1 MKNFGR
7 VVRFTLRYKF
17 TFFLSVVCA
26 ILVGVLWGANIGTAY
41 PFMEV
46 AFKGE
51 PLQNWVNRRIAEA
64 QAVIEKADREIAAIA
79 AREKGAA
86 EEEHQELAAERRR
99 WTVRADAERDALSRY
114 RFLKPYIDTYLPE
127 SPFQTLALLT
137 GVLLLGTIVK
147 DSFLMANMV
156 LISRLAELGTFN
168 LRKLFYRRTLRMDLS
183 AFGDEGTGDL
193 MSRFTNDT
201 TRIGE
206 GLTTLFGRLI
216 REPIK
221 AVACLVGAA
230 FVCWRLLLL
239 SLIVAPIAGLLI
251 HWLAKLIKRANRRAM
266 EEMAQLYRVLE
277 ETFRGIKVVKAFTM
291 ERRERRRFHDTS
303 KKYYGW
309 AMKIVYYDSLMRPLN
324 EVMGMLTICLAIL
337 AGAYLVLNQS
347 THLMGIRMCHR
358 PLDVNSL
365 LVFYGFLAGVADPMR
380 KLTDVF
386 GNLQRA
392 AAASDRVFEMLDREP
407 KVQDPVEPKPLP
419 RHHLD
424 LTFDHVDF
432 AYQPGKPV
440 LREINLRVRYG
451 ETIALVGPNG
461 CGKST
466 LANLI
471 PRFSDPTYGE
481 IRIDGIPLTDVRIQ
495 ELRGQIGLV
504 AQETLLFDDTVLENI
519 RYGSPQATF
528 EEVVQ
533 AAMKAHAHDFI
544 ENVLS
549 EGYDTMVGPM
559 GGRLSG
565 GQRQRISLA
574 RAILHDPSILILD
587 EATSQVDLESEQVIQ
602 KVLEEF
608 TKDRTTII
616 ITHRLAALTLA
627 DRIVVM
633 EHGRILDCGTHD
645 ALLAKC
651 ELYRRLHQI
660 HFEDLRE
667 SA

>member
-7 VVRFTLRYKF
+7 VVRFALRYRF
-17 TFFLSVVCA
+17 TFACSIVCA
-26 ILVGVLWGANIGTAY
+26 LIVGVLWGANIGTAY

-51 PLQNWVNRRIAEA
+51 PLQNWVDRKIREAEET
-64 QAVIEKADREIAAIA
+64 IETADGELAAIA
-79 AREKGAA
+79 TRLPEASGEDQRR
-86 EEEHQELAAERRR
+86 LTSERRLLESR
-99 WTVRADAERDALSRY
+99 VEAERDALERY
-114 RFLKPYIDTYLPE
+114 RYIKPYIEAYLPAT
-127 SPFQTLALLT
+127 PFATLAVLT
-137 GVLLLGTIVK
+137 GVLLLGTVIKNV
-147 DSFLMANMV
+147 FLMANMI

-168 LRKLFYRRTLRMDLS
+168 LRKLFYRRTLRLDLS
-183 AFGDEGTGDL
+183 AFGNEGTSDL

-201 TRIGE
+201 SRIGE
-206 GLTTLFGRLI
+206 GLSTLFGRVV

-251 HWLAKLIKRANRRAM
+251 HWLAKLIKTANRRAM

-291 ERRERRRFHDTS
+291 ERAERRRFHHTS
-303 KKYYGW
+303 KKYFSR
-309 AMKIVYYDSLMRPLN
+309 AMKIVQYNSLMRPLN
-324 EVMGMLTICLAIL
+324 EVMGILTICLAIL
-337 AGAYLVLNQS
+337 AGAYLVLTGS
-347 THLMGIRMCHR
+347 TRLFGITMCER
-358 PLDVNSL
+358 PLDVTAL

-380 KLTDVF
+380 KLSDVF

-407 KVQDPVEPKPLP
+407 SVQDPVDPKPLA

-432 AYQPGKPV
+432 AYQPGRPV
-440 LREINLRVRYG
+440 LRNVNLRIGRG
-451 ETIALVGPNG
+451 ETVALVGPNG

-471 PRFSDPTYGE
+471 PRFSDPISGE
-481 IRIDGIPLTDVRIQ
+481 IRLDGIPLTDVRIQ
-495 ELRGQIGLV
+495 DLRGQIGLV
-504 AQETLLFDDTVLENI
+504 AQETLLFDDTVFENI
-519 RYGSPQATF
+519 RYGSPHATF
-528 EEVVQ
+528 DEVVQ
-533 AAMKAHAHDFI
+533 AAQRAHAHDFI
-544 ENVLS
+544 ENVLP
-549 EGYDTMVGPM
+549 EEYETRVGPM

-565 GQRQRISLA
+565 GQRQRIALA

-587 EATSQVDLESEQVIQ
+587 EATSQVDLESEQAIQ

-608 TKDRTTII
+608 TADRTTII
-616 ITHRLAALTLA
+616 ITHRLAALALA
-627 DRIVVM
+627 DRIIVM
-633 EHGRILDCGTHD
+633 EDGRILDVGTHD
-645 ALLAKC
+645 SLLATC
-651 ELYRRLHQI
+651 DLYRRLHQI
-660 HFEDLRE
+660 HFEDFRE